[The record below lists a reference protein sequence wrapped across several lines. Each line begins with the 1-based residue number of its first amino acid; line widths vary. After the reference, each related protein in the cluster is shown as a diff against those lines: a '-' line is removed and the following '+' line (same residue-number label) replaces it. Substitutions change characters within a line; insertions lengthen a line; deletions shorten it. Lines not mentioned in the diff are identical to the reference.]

1 MPYAI
6 IAHDA
11 PKMKKKRGD
20 NFDRDGIYDYERL
33 CGERLSN
40 KKMIDNYR
48 KALSKIP
55 FEEIEVP
62 PYKRHHF
69 DFLINNNYFPDQILT
84 VFLW

>member
-1 MPYAI
+1 MAYAI
-6 IAHDA
+6 IAHEVQKIKKTKKERPGHDA
-11 PKMKKKRGD
+11 EYGRTD
-20 NFDRDGIYDYERL
+20 TVV
-33 CGERLSN
+33 SN
-40 KKMIDNYR
+40 KKMIDEYR
-48 KALSKIP
+48 KALSKTP

>member
-6 IAHDA
+6 IAHEVQKLKRVKKERPGYDA
-11 PKMKKKRGD
+11 E
-20 NFDRDGIYDYERL
+20 YERTDTIVL
-33 CGERLSN
+33 N
-40 KKMIDNYR
+40 KKMIDKYR

-69 DFLINNNYFPDQILT
+69 DFLIDNEYLPDQMLT